1 MPSRAKPLGADQDFC
16 SHGLFDAHEGR
27 YGPAMIL
34 PVDPARYGAFLA
46 TMVLMA
52 VTPGPA
58 NLFAIATGIQRG
70 KVQALIGVAGM
81 NAATLVWFTGA
92 ALGLSALMAAFPQAF
107 RMLAIAGG
115 LYVAWLGIT
124 SIRAG
129 LRGEGGPAARPD
141 VHKARS
147 AFLDGFSVQ
156 IANPKALLFFTAV
169 LPPFLDPA
177 RSMTAQLPLYAA
189 ATIGMDVIAMSA
201 YGLGGAA
208 MARRMTQPG
217 FKRAY
222 ALAVGVLLILVSVLI
237 LARG

>member
-1 MPSRAKPLGADQDFC
+1 M
-16 SHGLFDAHEGR
+16 H
-27 YGPAMIL
+27 L

-70 KVQALIGVAGM
+70 RGQALIGVAGM

-92 ALGLSALMAAFPQAF
+92 ALGLSALMAAFPAAF
-107 RMLAIAGG
+107 RVLAVAGG
-115 LYVAWLGIT
+115 LYVAWLGLS
-124 SIRAG
+124 SILAG
-129 LRGEGGPAARPD
+129 LRGEGGPAERPA
-141 VHKARS
+141 VHGARS

-177 RSMTAQLPLYAA
+177 RSVPLQLPFYAA
-189 ATIGMDVIAMSA
+189 ATIGMDVVAMTA

-208 MARRMTQPG
+208 MAGRMTRPG
-217 FKRAY
+217 FRRAY
-222 ALAVGVLLILVSVLI
+222 ALAVGVLLITVSALI
-237 LARG
+237 LTRQ